1 VGVSTDSEGK
11 VFATVS
17 EKGEGRV
24 FDVVNFGES
33 AEVIKRVSWFL
44 MMNGADMINILKLD
58 YTPKTCC
65 WVHHPSDG
73 RTLLAM

>member
-1 VGVSTDSEGK
+1 M
-11 VFATVS
+11 FATVS

-24 FDVVNFGES
+24 FDVVNFGECRFVWACVQS
-33 AEVIKRVSWFL
+33 LIDRP
-44 MMNGADMINILKLD
+44 DMINILKLD
-58 YTPKTCC
+58 YTPKACC